1 MSLFNNSIHPAAA
14 VIVALDYR
22 LGMVQKPYLAPC
34 GPKSQDFAA
43 FNVTIKVI
51 IIKWWIL
58 SFKKIVAPF
67 GNGRGSND
75 TASG

>member
-22 LGMVQKPYLAPC
+22 LGMVQKPYLAPR

-43 FNVTIKVI
+43 FNVTNRV
-51 IIKWWIL
+51 IKWWIL
-58 SFKKIVAPF
+58 SFFKKKCGTLWQWV
-67 GNGRGSND
+67 G
-75 TASG
+75 